1 VPRLNRAAPPWR
13 VVAAYV
19 TSNVRQLREE
29 AGWTQA
35 EAAEHAGLDLKHYQ
49 QVEGTRMNL
58 TLQTLVALAHGFGVD
73 VHRLIDPAPKP
84 MRRPRGRPRR
94 AR

>member
-1 VPRLNRAAPPWR
+1 MPRPNRAAQPWR
-13 VVAAYV
+13 VVASFV
-19 TSNVRQLREE
+19 TSNVRRLREE

-58 TLQTLVALAHGFGVD
+58 TLKTIAGLAQGFGVEAR
-73 VHRLIDPAPKP
+73 RLLDPAPVP
-84 MRRPRGRPRR
+84 TPRPRGRPR